1 MSETIFEMLQDES
14 VYIQGR
20 RTRLF
25 IRGDEDFEVLGQ
37 KGRGRTYT
45 VQLYEGY
52 SEADAVEAFET
63 NESK

>member
-1 MSETIFEMLQDES
+1 MPETIFEMLQDES

-25 IRGDEDFEVLGQ
+25 ICGDEDFEVLGQ
-37 KGRGRTYT
+37 KGRGRVYN

-52 SEADAVEAFET
+52 SEADAVEAFKR